1 MSSYY
6 AFFDIK
12 PHLDTCQLVLIPERA
27 FRAFPLESVEAAH
40 SVWLTHVE
48 FRAIRHVTGEAGCA
62 LCQVVVIMEDSSTRV
77 TAMLLYTVLMLYP
90 TQCDTN
96 IHCIEIATH

>member
-12 PHLDTCQLVLIPERA
+12 PDLDTRQLVLIPERA
-27 FRAFPLESVEAAH
+27 FRAFPPESVEAAH

-48 FRAIRHVTGEAGCA
+48 FRAVGDVTGEAGCA
-62 LCQVVVIMEDSSTRV
+62 LCPVVAQVTR
-77 TAMLLYTVLMLYP
+77 L
-90 TQCDTN
+90 
-96 IHCIEIATH
+96 